1 MRCRLNA
8 LKFALILALFATA
21 GCDHKRGPDTEG
33 QADANPLKSYINE
46 PKDKAKQARKAVEKS
61 QEEVGRQFDE
71 ITQDD

>member
-21 GCDHKRGPDTEG
+21 GCDSRRASDTEE
-33 QADANPLKSYINE
+33 QADSNPLKSYINE
-46 PKDKAKQARKAVEKS
+46 PKDKAKQAKQAVEKS
-61 QEEVGRQFDE
+61 QDEVDRQFDE